1 MSKFDFDA
9 IVKECENVATKA
21 YNEEIQ
27 KMIEEGYKYKVTSS
41 DNMVVG
47 YMYDVCGGAYIK
59 FRDCRSS
66 FYKEYKKYRLN
77 NDMSEPHSIF
87 REYPS
92 FGRQE
97 LRVNKA
103 IANAVNE
110 YLKQKYNTNSY
121 VITYID

>member
-1 MSKFDFDA
+1 MSKFDFEV
-9 IVKECENVATKA
+9 IVKECEKVATKA
-21 YNEEIQ
+21 YNEEVQ
-27 KMIEEGYKYKVTSS
+27 KMLAEGYRYEVTSNGNAV
-41 DNMVVG
+41 D
-47 YMYDVCGGAYIK
+47 YMYDICGGAYIK
-59 FRDCRSS
+59 FKDCRSS

-77 NDMSEPHSIF
+77 NNMGEPYGMF
-87 REYPS
+87 REYPP

-103 IANAVNE
+103 VVNAVNE